1 MKPVSKSKTILM
13 WTNNP
18 LILKFTQEIA
28 KELKLN
34 IHHAKTETDILAIPC
49 FLMMIETEKLKEEL
63 LSDFNQI
70 VKHMNP
76 SECSIIVFGKRL
88 TNAPFYVKPLLTY
101 ANKAITKE
109 YLEKLIKKAMI
120 STKKIKQ
127 DMFKQRINRIM
138 YLYKILD
145 EGKVIETKDICFYF
159 EISDRTLRR
168 DVKVLRDVCD
178 KEIMFNKDSG
188 YYFN

>member
-13 WTNNP
+13 WTKNP
-18 LILKFTQEIA
+18 PISKFTLEIA

-34 IHHAKTETDILAIPC
+34 VHNIKTETDLLAIPC
-49 FLMMIETEKLKEEL
+49 FLIIVDTEKLKTEL

-70 VKHMNP
+70 AKHMNP
-76 SECSIIVFGKRL
+76 NECSIIVFGKRII
-88 TNAPFYVKPLLTY
+88 NAPFYVKPLLTY

-109 YLEKLIKKAMI
+109 YLEKLIKKAM
-120 STKKIKQ
+120 TFPKKIKQ
-127 DMFKQRINRIM
+127 DMFKQRINRII
-138 YLYKILD
+138 YLYKLLD